1 VAAIPYA
8 AAGTAIVA
16 LVLAAVL
23 AVEVRRAPAGGARQ
37 VELMEI
43 IRTGA
48 LTFLRREQAW
58 IGVFVVA
65 VAILLAA
72 VLDEARPWASL
83 AYIGGA
89 VASGSSGT
97 VGIRIATLANAR
109 TAHAARDGTGPAL
122 LVALRGGGVMGLTV
136 TGTSLLG
143 FGLVY
148 IVLVR
153 WLDVGGGTQALAAYG
168 FGAGSIALF
177 GRVAGGIFT
186 KAADIG
192 ADMVGKVDLGIPED
206 DPRNAAVIADN
217 VGDNVGD
224 VAGMGADLFESHA
237 GALIAPVVLGAVAFS
252 GTLEDRAVL
261 FPFAVAA
268 AGLLASVLTV
278 GLFGRSP
285 WRPRPGKVRSLHV
298 VVITTAVLTAVAVV
312 PLAWGL
318 FGSVVAQG
326 RWWAL
331 AVAIIAGVAAG
342 VGIGT
347 VSQVFTSARY
357 RPVRTI
363 AHQSTEGAA
372 TTVLTGISAGMVSV
386 AFTALVVVA
395 AVVSSHWL
403 VDWAFPGQE
412 LAGLYGVALA
422 ATGMLSTTATVV
434 SIDAYGPIADNAG
447 GIAVM
452 TAMPPH
458 VRETTDDLDAVGNT
472 TAAVA
477 KGFAVGSA
485 ALTALA
491 LFGAFAQATGVAIAI
506 HPGGVAV
513 FAGLIIGAAVPFLFA
528 ALAIDAVGRAAGEI
542 TQEVRR
548 QFRDIPGL
556 REGRPGAT
564 PDYTRCVAI
573 STDAALREMVAL
585 GLLAVVVPLVVG
597 LISVEALGGLLAGAI
612 VTGFGLAVFMANA
625 GAAWD
630 NAKKTIEA
638 GAHGGSG
645 SDAHKAAVIGDTVGD
660 PFKDTAGPSM
670 NILIKVMTIVALV
683 FVPVIV

>member
-1 VAAIPYA
+1 VGAVPYIASGAAV
-8 AAGTAIVA
+8 VA
-16 LVLAAVL
+16 LVLAAIL

-37 VELMEI
+37 VELMES

-48 LTFLRREQAW
+48 LTFLRREQTW
-58 IGVFVVA
+58 ISVFVLA
-65 VAILLAA
+65 VAIVLAA

-83 AYIGGA
+83 AYITGA
-89 VASGSSGT
+89 VASGSAGT

-109 TAHAARDGTGPAL
+109 TAHAARDGTRPPL
-122 LVALRGGGVMGLTV
+122 LIAFRGGGVMGLTV
-136 TGTSLLG
+136 AGTSLLG

-153 WLDVGGGTQALAAYG
+153 WLDVAGASQALAAYG

-177 GRVAGGIFT
+177 GRVGGGIFT

-237 GALIAPVVLGAVAFS
+237 GALIAPVVLGAVAFT
-252 GTLEDRAVL
+252 GTVADRAVL

-268 AGLLASVLTV
+268 VGILASVVTI
-278 GLFGRSP
+278 GLFGRIP
-285 WRPRPGKVRSLHV
+285 WRRPGSVGGLQV
-298 VVITTAVLTAVAVV
+298 VLIAAAVLTGAALV
-312 PLAWGL
+312 PLAWG
-318 FGSVVAQG
+318 FFDTVVEPG
-326 RWWAL
+326 RWWAPGA
-331 AVAIIAGVAAG
+331 AVVAGVAAG

-347 VSQVFTSARY
+347 VSQVFTSARH

-395 AVVSSHWL
+395 AVAASHWL
-403 VDWAFPGQE
+403 LEWALPGQE

-434 SIDAYGPIADNAG
+434 TIDAYGPIADNAG
-447 GIAVM
+447 GIATM
-452 TAMPPH
+452 TEMEPR
-458 VRETTDDLDAVGNT
+458 VRETTDELDAVGNT

-491 LFGAFAQATGVAIAI
+491 LFGAFAQATGVDIAI

-556 REGRPGAT
+556 REGAPGAT

-597 LISVEALGGLLAGAI
+597 FVSVEALAGLLAGAI